1 MVLGLSLAGGPSLAA
16 ERQVVNVQGQVMTG
30 DQQQQDGDRVM
41 YVVSGQGMAT
51 IDGQQVPFAPGTVL
65 YIPNGTPYSLEAVG
79 GDVTLTMKG
88 VE

>member
-65 YIPNGTPYSLEAVG
+65 YIPNGTPYSLEAAG